1 MPTKYDAIVI
11 GAGQAGP
18 PLAARLGQAG
28 LRTAIIERKLVGG
41 TCVNVGCIPTK
52 TLVGSAR
59 VAYLARQAARFGVV
73 IDGSVQVD
81 MKRVKGRKDDVAGSS
96 NAGVTAWIEGMPNVT
111 LIRDHARFTGPRSV
125 AVGDERLEAVRIFI
139 NVGARARVPAFPGL
153 EEVDYRTNASMMA
166 VDFLPEHLVIVGGSY
181 IGLEFAQM
189 YRRFG
194 AQVTVVEI
202 QDRLLAREDEDV
214 SAAVRDI
221 LEGEGVSVQLKAK
234 CIGFEKGPQGVRM
247 NIDCAADSTPIDG
260 SHVLLAVGRTPN
272 THDLDLEQA
281 GIETDERGY
290 IKVDDRLETNV
301 PGVWALGEVN
311 GRGAFTHTAYNDYEI
326 VAANL
331 FDDNPRRVTERITCY
346 GLFIDPPLGR
356 VGMTEREVR
365 TSGRKALVGKRM
377 MTRVGR
383 AREFGETRGFMKVM
397 VDAENQAIL
406 GAAILGLHGD
416 EAVHSLLDVMYAK
429 RPYTVISR
437 AVHIHPTVAELIPT
451 VLQELQ
457 PLA

>member
-1 MPTKYDAIVI
+1 MTTRYDAIVI
-11 GAGQAGP
+11 GTGQSGP
-18 PLAARLGQAG
+18 PLAARLGQEG

-52 TLVGSAR
+52 TLVGSAKA
-59 VAYLARQAARFGVV
+59 AYMVRQAADFGIV

-81 MKRVKGRKDDVAGSS
+81 MKRVKARKDAIAGAS
-96 NAGVTAWIEGMPNVT
+96 NEGVTSWIEGMPNVT
-111 LIRDHARFTGPRSV
+111 LLRGHAQFVGPKAV
-125 AVGDERLEAVRIFI
+125 EVGDQRFEAERIFI
-139 NVGARARVPAFPGL
+139 DVGARARVPDFPGL
-153 EEVDYRTNASMMA
+153 EEVGYLTNSSMME

-189 YRRFG
+189 FQRFG
-194 AQVTVVEI
+194 ARVTVVEM
-202 QDRLLAREDEDV
+202 QDRLLAREDQDV
-214 SAAVRDI
+214 SAAVHEI
-221 LEGEGVSVQLKAK
+221 LEGEGVTVRLKAE
-234 CIGFEKGPQGVRM
+234 CIGFEQGPLGVRM
-247 NIDCAADSTPIDG
+247 NIDCEEDSTPIDG

-272 THDLDLEQA
+272 THDLGLERA

-290 IKVDDRLETNV
+290 IRVDDQLRTNV
-301 PGVWALGEVN
+301 PGIWALGEVN
-311 GRGAFTHTAYNDYEI
+311 GRGAFTHTSYNDYEI

-331 FDDNPRRVTERITCY
+331 FDDDPRRVTDRIVCY

-365 TSGRKALVGKRM
+365 ASGREALVGKRR

-383 AREFGETRGFMKVM
+383 AREFGETRGFMKVI
-397 VDAENQAIL
+397 VDAENNEIL

-416 EAVHSLLDVMYAK
+416 EAVHALLDVMYAK

-457 PLA
+457 PLK

>member
-125 AVGDERLEAVRIFI
+125 AVGDERLEAERIFI
-139 NVGARARVPAFPGL
+139 NVGARARVPAFIGL

-166 VDFLPEHLVIVGGSY
+166 VDFLPEHLIIVGGSY

-194 AQVTVVEI
+194 ARVTVVEM
-202 QDRLLAREDEDV
+202 QDWLLAREDEDV

-221 LEGEGVSVQLKAK
+221 LEGEGVSVRLKAK

-272 THDLDLEQA
+272 THDLGLEQA

-311 GRGAFTHTAYNDYEI
+311 SRGAFTHT
-326 VAANL
+326 
-331 FDDNPRRVTERITCY
+331 
-346 GLFIDPPLGR
+346 
-356 VGMTEREVR
+356 
-365 TSGRKALVGKRM
+365 
-377 MTRVGR
+377 
-383 AREFGETRGFMKVM
+383 
-397 VDAENQAIL
+397 
-406 GAAILGLHGD
+406 
-416 EAVHSLLDVMYAK
+416 
-429 RPYTVISR
+429 
-437 AVHIHPTVAELIPT
+437 
-451 VLQELQ
+451 
-457 PLA
+457 